1 MTLIRIDKSKIEK
14 EEVEYLSDSLN
25 FSIKKPRFINK
36 VPRNAKTKYKRD
48 MELIEAKDNW

>member
-1 MTLIRIDKSKIEK
+1 MTLIRIDKSKVEK
-14 EEVEYLSDSLN
+14 EEVDYLSDNLN